1 MRTSMS
7 IRVVLV
13 EARTLLSLGLRA
25 GLTDMPAVTL
35 AGHTSDPARAGVEMG
50 VQAPEVVVV
59 DESIGWPA
67 LDELLRQVD
76 ALDEPA
82 KVLVVAGNPTG
93 AGALRALR
101 AGAAGYLPATCDT
114 DALAKAILAVSAG
127 ELVFRADQVAEM
139 LGPFRPASGG
149 VRDPVTAL
157 TKRERE
163 IFLLTGRGFE
173 AKEIGR
179 RLGVTPRTVDV
190 HRANVRNKLDIS
202 GAHELMR
209 YAMHWEENERLAN
222 QMRAF
227 CRERRPLLLVEDD
240 EVDVL
245 SVKRALKELR
255 AEAPVTV
262 VANGEEALVH
272 LRKKGTQRPFLI
284 LLDINLP
291 RMNGREFLAELR
303 RDPDLAPL
311 PVVVLTSSLHESDKD
326 DIYPLGVTGYFAK
339 PTTSRE
345 FMQLFRSLAQYW
357 GSNARPASA
366 LAAAV

>member
-7 IRVVLV
+7 IRVFLV

-25 GLTDMPAVTL
+25 GLSDMPAVTL
-35 AGHTSDPARAGVEMG
+35 TGHTVDPSRARVDLG

-59 DESIGWPA
+59 DENIGWPA
-67 LDELLRQVD
+67 LDELLRQID
-76 ALDEPA
+76 AFAEPP
-82 KVLVVAGNPTG
+82 KILMVTGNPTG

-101 AGAAGYLPATCDT
+101 AGAAGYLPATCDI

-149 VRDPVTAL
+149 DRDPVTSL

-190 HRANVRNKLDIS
+190 HRANMRNKLDIS

-209 YAMHWEENERLAN
+209 YAMHWEENERLAS

-227 CRERRPLLLVEDD
+227 CRERRPLLLIEDD
-240 EVDVL
+240 EVDVI

-262 VANGEEALVH
+262 ASNGEEALVH
-272 LRKKGTQRPFLI
+272 LRKKGAQRPFLI

-303 RDPDLAPL
+303 RDPALAPL
-311 PVVVLTSSLHESDKD
+311 PVVVLTSSLHESDKNA
-326 DIYPLGVTGYFAK
+326 IYRLGVTGYFVK

-366 LAAAV
+366 LSAAA